1 MNIKKKNTFP
11 FDLEI
16 ILGEERGKYIDFSIP
31 IYQVFKGW
39 DRLLPYL
46 REGNYFVV
54 FESRRKRFPFLDE
67 LLNFADYFAY
77 REAKKMPGFMG
88 YYRGE
93 LDAQTHVCR
102 SFCVWDKRESARK
115 SARKPN
121 HRRAM
126 LLTKIAFDV
135 YKVKRYLVKRKGSEI
150 SYVEYIPER
159 TG

>member
-54 FESRRKRFPFLDE
+54 FESRRKRFPFLMNYST
-67 LLNFADYFAY
+67 LLIILHI
-77 REAKKMPGFMG
+77 EKQKKC
-88 YYRGE
+88 
-93 LDAQTHVCR
+93 LD
-102 SFCVWDKRESARK
+102 SWGIIEG
-115 SARKPN
+115 N
-121 HRRAM
+121 
-126 LLTKIAFDV
+126 
-135 YKVKRYLVKRKGSEI
+135 
-150 SYVEYIPER
+150 
-159 TG
+159 